1 MQFHLFQYPLP
12 HAGDLSDLNLFLGS
26 NRVVSVVRDIVNC
39 NGSPVLV
46 FTVETISGDA
56 KKQVKSRPQ
65 VDYREQLSEDEYAL
79 FNLLRDER
87 KRLSDEDSI
96 PVFGIFNNAQLA
108 EMVTRKVSTLKEVAG
123 IKGVGKVRSEKYGQA
138 MLDIIQQ
145 QS

>member
-1 MQFHLFQYPLP
+1 V
-12 HAGDLSDLNLFLGS
+12 G
-26 NRVVSVVRDIVNC
+26 VTRDIVNC
-39 NGSPVLV
+39 AGSPVLL
-46 FTVETISGDA
+46 FTVETLSGDA
-56 KKQVKSRPQ
+56 REQVKSRPQ
-65 VDYREQLSEDEYAL
+65 VDYREQLSEDEYSL

-108 EMVTRKVSTLKEVAG
+108 EMVTRKMSTLTEVAG

-145 QS
+145 QL